1 MATIKSLKL
10 KAPGKI
16 NLRLDVLGK
25 RSDGYHDLRM
35 LNSSVSI
42 FDDIEIEIID
52 KGIEVVCENDPT
64 VPSGEENIVYQATK
78 EIMAYS
84 NKNVGVRI
92 TINKMIPAGAGM
104 GGGSS
109 NAAAVLMGLNQLL
122 KVQLSKEK
130 LMSIGLRFGADIPF
144 FLYGAPAIATG
155 VGETLAKVKKIPKMP
170 LVIIFPNQTVAT
182 KVIYEKFRSDA
193 SIAANDNSLPDE
205 YTTKKAVVK
214 VLGNDLEQITSKQ
227 YPIVNELK
235 ELLLKSGAMGAQMTG
250 SGPSVFGIF
259 SDKEKAEKAFKKLQ
273 VKAEENN
280 WRIFLTENLA

>member
-1 MATIKSLKL
+1 MAPVKSLKL
-10 KAPGKI
+10 KSPGKI

-25 RSDGYHDLRM
+25 RHDGYHDLRM

-52 KGIEVVCENDPT
+52 KGIEIICENDPT
-64 VPSGEENIVYQATK
+64 VPSGEENIVFQATK

-92 TINKMIPAGAGM
+92 TINKNIPAGAGM

-144 FLYGAPAIATG
+144 FMYGAPAIATG
-155 VGETLAKVKKIPKMP
+155 VGENLTKVKKLPKMP
-170 LVIIFPNQTVAT
+170 LVIIFPNQVVSTGAV
-182 KVIYEKFRSDA
+182 YEKYRQEDVSG
-193 SIAANDNSLPDE
+193 ANDDLPDE
-205 YTTKKAVVK
+205 YTSKKAVLK
-214 VLGNDLEQITSKQ
+214 VLNNDLESVTGKQ
-227 YPIVNELK
+227 YPIINELK
-235 ELLLKSGAMGAQMTG
+235 ELLVKNGAMGAQMTG
-250 SGPSVFGIF
+250 SGPCVFGIF

-273 VKAEENN
+273 PKAEERN
-280 WRIFLTENLA
+280 WKIFLTENLA